1 MTPGDEAKRH
11 RCEIDYV
18 LAMRGKAERNQ
29 YLALVAK
36 ARGQAAADR
45 LRDAAMAAWKRQTNS
60 VPDAGGNDSGAG
72 VSPTLEG

>member
-1 MTPGDEAKRH
+1 MTPADEAHRH
-11 RCEIDYV
+11 QCEIDYV
-18 LAMRGKAERNQ
+18 LAMRSQAERNE

-45 LRDAAMAAWKRQTNS
+45 LRDAAMAAWKRKTNS

-72 VSPTLEG
+72 VSPTPKH